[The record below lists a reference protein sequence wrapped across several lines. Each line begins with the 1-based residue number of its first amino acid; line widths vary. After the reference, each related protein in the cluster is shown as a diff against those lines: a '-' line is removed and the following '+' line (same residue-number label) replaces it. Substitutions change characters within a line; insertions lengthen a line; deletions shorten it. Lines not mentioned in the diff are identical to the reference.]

1 MMTRIDK
8 PLPPFNKH
16 LGFEIE
22 AWQEGHVVIRADV
35 DPEHCNHSGIAHGG
49 FIATLLDAATALPGT
64 YCDSENTVRRALT
77 LSLSISFLRQ
87 AQTSRLKAVGRLTA
101 SGRKMYYGAA
111 DVFDGNKNLI
121 ASGQG
126 VFRYRTGS
134 ETVQGQPASTDHSSV
149 GHPFSKN
156 GK

>member
-1 MMTRIDK
+1 MTRIDK

-35 DPEHCNHSGIAHGG
+35 GPEHCNHSGIAHGG

-77 LSLSISFLRQ
+77 LSLSISFYE
-87 AQTSRLKAVGRLTA
+87 A
-101 SGRKMYYGAA
+101 GANVTVESCRPA
-111 DVFDGNKNLI
+111 DGIRSQNILW
-121 ASGQG
+121 GG
-126 VFRYRTGS
+126 
-134 ETVQGQPASTDHSSV
+134 
-149 GHPFSKN
+149 
-156 GK
+156 